1 MLVLLRGH
9 LELFASA
16 DQVWPV
22 DFFGDASS
30 REDGSA
36 NAIAAHGEVDAG
48 ARTATGTDTT
58 GGRGDGAGASAA
70 SCSGCGD
77 CVMASTVVSCG
88 EEGDGRQGCVLL
100 QLLVVEDAADP
111 RRKQRVRRRGVCA
124 GGEVGARVRAP
135 EEAGSLVVGPRR
147 LLGGLERAQPHPDLL
162 GGVLDLSHPPPGGPL
177 PDAHELAAAAT
188 AFGSHFGLGF
198 LCDWQLVA
206 ALLLGMAL
214 WLLLELEL
222 HWEEEIEGNVS
233 LQVF

>member
-1 MLVLLRGH
+1 
-9 LELFASA
+9 
-16 DQVWPV
+16 
-22 DFFGDASS
+22 
-30 REDGSA
+30 
-36 NAIAAHGEVDAG
+36 
-48 ARTATGTDTT
+48 
-58 GGRGDGAGASAA
+58 
-70 SCSGCGD
+70 
-77 CVMASTVVSCG
+77 MASTVVSCG

-233 LQVF
+233 LQALDTCWFHEYCMRSTDILHATLSSPREPGQVMVARPFATWRRHGMVLLRRDDMGACHRVNKKDIAVRDGRDFVECC